1 MKRKITFLFIGILA
15 ILIVAGCSTQRA
27 AWTYKAEPPVT
38 MAPMIDKSVAISPLS
53 DRREKVNKDMV
64 AMYLIPLMPFGWQD
78 LRTPEGV
85 EMHINSGL
93 WPFRP
98 TEDVAIAIAEELNNS
113 GIFREVFFTNRPS
126 GGDLFIKGEIKTTD
140 YNGKLITYCLSF
152 EGPILWFVGLPK
164 AYIENILGL
173 SLQLVDSKTNEV
185 LWQGDYEKRE
195 GRTSWIY
202 AMQPDFL
209 YDRLLKEIMK
219 EALPSLKNKLA
230 NYQK

>member
-1 MKRKITFLFIGILA
+1 MKRKIAVLFIGVLMIF
-15 ILIVAGCSTQRA
+15 IMAGCSTQRA
-27 AWTYKAEPPVT
+27 AWTYKAEPPAT
-38 MAPMIDKSVAISPLS
+38 MAPMINKSLAVSPLS
-53 DRREKVNKDMV
+53 DRREDRNRDMV
-64 AMYLIPLMPFGWQD
+64 AMYLIPLMPYGWQD
-78 LRTPEGV
+78 LRTPESV
-85 EMHINSGL
+85 EIHINSGL

-98 TEDVAIAIAEELNNS
+98 TEDFAKAIAEELNHS
-113 GIFREVFFTNRPS
+113 GIFKEVFFTDRPNE
-126 GGDLFIKGEIKTTD
+126 GDLFLKGEIKSTS
-140 YNGKLITYCLSF
+140 YNGKIMTYCLSF

-185 LWQGDYEKRE
+185 VWQGAYEKRE

-230 NYQK
+230 NYQE